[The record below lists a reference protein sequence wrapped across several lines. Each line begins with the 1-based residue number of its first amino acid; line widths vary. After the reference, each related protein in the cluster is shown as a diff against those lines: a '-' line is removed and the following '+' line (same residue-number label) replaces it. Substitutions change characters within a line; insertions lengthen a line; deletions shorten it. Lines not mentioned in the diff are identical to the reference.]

1 VKILGPVIDFV
12 VILRRVAGVTGV
24 TGAIAAP
31 FLVVFLGVVNRDGQG
46 EVEMIGQ
53 LDQFPDS
60 LMPFRP
66 AGK

>member
-1 VKILGPVIDFV
+1 MKILRPGFDFV
-12 VILRRVAGVTGV
+12 VILRRVAGV
-24 TGAIAAP
+24 GAIAAP
-31 FLVVFLGVVNRDGQG
+31 FLVVFLGVINRDGQG
-46 EVEMIGQ
+46 EGEMIGQ